1 MAAIDAKLNG
11 LELGMTMGSLNLVPL
26 GYRQACSGFRSSQ
39 AIEPGETGERGRIAS
54 EISAQIALGIPG
66 KNLLSHPLM
75 TTHPSWNRR
84 AWIAAAI
91 ATPFAVCCG
100 CRTTP
105 VTGRKQLRFIPK
117 SMEMSLGEQSYAE
130 VVSQAKPSENSIWA
144 AAVQRTG
151 SRIAEVANAPDFQW
165 EFRLLASETKNAF
178 CLPGGKVAIYEGII
192 PSCQNE
198 AGLAVVMSHEIA
210 HALAHHGAERMSQQ
224 AGVKGVGSV
233 IGWAMSDS
241 SPATR
246 EIAMRAFGT
255 GAQYGVLLP
264 YSRKHESEA
273 DEIGLHLLARAGYDP
288 SEAPLFWERF
298 GSAKQGSE
306 APPEWASTHPSDDR
320 RAADLAAKLP
330 EAMQIYQTSPVQHGQ
345 GESFT

>member
-1 MAAIDAKLNG
+1 
-11 LELGMTMGSLNLVPL
+11 
-26 GYRQACSGFRSSQ
+26 
-39 AIEPGETGERGRIAS
+39 
-54 EISAQIALGIPG
+54 
-66 KNLLSHPLM
+66 
-75 TTHPSWNRR
+75 
-84 AWIAAAI
+84 
-91 ATPFAVCCG
+91 
-100 CRTTP
+100 
-105 VTGRKQLRFIPK
+105 
-117 SMEMSLGEQSYAE
+117 MEMSLGEQSYAE
-130 VVSQAKPSENSIWA
+130 VVNQNKRSENQAWID
-144 AAVQRTG
+144 AVERTG

-192 PSCQNE
+192 PYCQNE

-233 IGWAMSDS
+233 IGWAMSDY

-246 EIAMRAFGT
+246 ELAQRAFGT

-273 DEIGLHLLARAGYDP
+273 DEIGLHLMARAGYDP
-288 SEAPLFWERF
+288 AEAPLFWGRF
-298 GSAKQGSE
+298 GAAKQGSE
-306 APPEWASTHPSDDR
+306 TPPEWASTHPSDDR

-330 EAMQIYQTSPVQHGQ
+330 EAIRLYESTTAQYGR
-345 GESFT
+345 GEILA

>member
-1 MAAIDAKLNG
+1 M
-11 LELGMTMGSLNLVPL
+11 
-26 GYRQACSGFRSSQ
+26 
-39 AIEPGETGERGRIAS
+39 ETY
-54 EISAQIALGIPG
+54 
-66 KNLLSHPLM
+66 
-75 TTHPSWNRR
+75 PSWNRR

-91 ATPFAVCCG
+91 AAPITFCCG

-117 SMEMSLGEQSYAE
+117 SMEMSLGEQSYTE
-130 VVSQAKPSENSIWA
+130 VVNQNKRSENQAWID
-144 AAVQRTG
+144 AVQRTG

-192 PSCQNE
+192 PYCQNE

-233 IGWAMSDS
+233 IGWAMSDY

-246 EIAMRAFGT
+246 ELAQRAFGT

-273 DEIGLHLLARAGYDP
+273 DEIGLHLMARAGYDP
-288 SEAPLFWERF
+288 AEAPLFWGRF
-298 GSAKQGSE
+298 GAAKQGSE

-330 EAMQIYQTSPVQHGQ
+330 EAIQLYQSSPAQHGR
-345 GESFT
+345 GELLA